1 MGPPELDD
9 QVAALKVHI
18 LYFDLVVVAFAKLQ
32 IDQLIVLISISS
44 SCFLLGINSDFFAER
59 LLNWK

>member
-18 LYFDLVVVAFAKLQ
+18 LYFDLVVVAFAKL
-32 IDQLIVLISISS
+32 
-44 SCFLLGINSDFFAER
+44 
-59 LLNWK
+59 